1 MHWVGRKESTLGCR
15 VIRSKGQ
22 RNETNLH
29 VKGTA
34 NMMAW
39 VVDWLR
45 VRRMSEEAAETNRGQ
60 ILNVLLSCLNF
71 IFVEPIDIL
80 QPICMLQIS
89 L

>member
-45 VRRMSEEAAETNRGQ
+45 VRRMSEEAAERDKQGPDLERFTKLFEFYFCGTH
-60 ILNVLLSCLNF
+60 
-71 IFVEPIDIL
+71 
-80 QPICMLQIS
+80 
-89 L
+89 